1 MKFSTISKLIIAI
14 LVVAAGVLFVRRYQA
29 AHAIV
34 PFGVGQVTRMDL
46 EQRVTISGQVQPK
59 RRLDVKP
66 PFAGYVEKI
75 FVKVGD
81 RVKEK
86 DPLITFSQTLVGDE
100 KNYPVRATF
109 PGVVTQILRLEG
121 ESVTDQGD
129 TTLVLRVEDLSSL
142 SVLASVPELDIAK
155 IKRGQA
161 AMVKVAALSADTFDG
176 DISEIAMGA
185 REKDRYGTSST
196 AEFQIRVAL
205 KSHDPRILPGMSAL
219 MDVITASR
227 PNVLTLPHEFIQ
239 EQGGKYFV
247 TTIDGVKKPV
257 TLGMQTEEAAEI
269 KTGVVDGEKVRVI
282 DFLNLPHIEE

>member
-1 MKFSTISKLIIAI
+1 MKFSTISKFVLL
-14 LVVAAGVLFVRRYQA
+14 LVVIAAAVFIVDRYQK

-34 PFGVGQVTRMDL
+34 PFGIGQVTRMDL

-81 RVKEK
+81 RVKAN

-121 ESVTDQGD
+121 ESVVDTGDQNI
-129 TTLVLRVEDLSSL
+129 VLRVEDLSSL
-142 SVLASVPELDIAK
+142 TVLASVPELDIAK

-161 AMVKVAALSADTFDG
+161 AMVKIAALSSDVFDG
-176 DISEIAMGA
+176 EISEIAMGA
-185 REKDRYGTSST
+185 REKDRYGSSST
-196 AEFQIRVAL
+196 AEFQIRVLL

-219 MDVITASR
+219 MDVITDSR

-239 EQGGKYFV
+239 DSGGKYFI
-247 TTIDGVKKPV
+247 TTVAGVKTPV
-257 TLGMQTEEAAEI
+257 TLGMQTEEAAEV
-269 KTGVVDGEKVRVI
+269 KTGVVDKEKVRVI
-282 DFLNLPHIEE
+282 DFLNLPRVED